1 MKTQNIFIAH
11 PKTDEQVRALKAF
24 MKALKIKFEVSKEDS
39 YSPDF
44 VAKIEESQEQ
54 YKKGE
59 FVSVEKKDIKG
70 FLGLE

>member
-11 PKTDEQVRALKAF
+11 PKTDEQVSALKAF
-24 MKALKIKFEVSKEDS
+24 MQALKIKFEISKEED
-39 YSPDF
+39 YNPDF
-44 VAKIEESQEQ
+44 IAKIEESRQQ

-59 FVSVEKKDIKG
+59 FVSVVKKDIKS